1 MAFDVRAYLE
11 RIGGARSLVNDRD
24 RLTPSLATLQAL
36 QSAQMRAIAFEN
48 IDVFLGG
55 VPDLD
60 SSAIWKRMVI
70 GRRGGYCLELNRL
83 FAGVLDAFGFETL
96 PVLGR
101 VRMGAPVGGP
111 RAHHA
116 FVVSIDGGEWLADTG
131 FGGPG
136 PVGPVSLST
145 EEPQLI
151 GGDTFRIMRDH
162 AAGELVLQRLNGKDW
177 FSLYGFDRVPV
188 TEADFIAANVVCS
201 RWEKSP
207 FPQHLMM
214 TVATA
219 EGRASLF
226 NRSVK
231 LVRAGEVHGWE
242 IASLTELQSVLV
254 DLFGLQVEAPI
265 AVAVWR
271 KLQAEQAPEAA

>member
-1 MAFDVRAYLE
+1 MTFDVQAYLE
-11 RIGGARSLVNDRD
+11 RIGVAELSGVQGQPM
-24 RLTPSLATLQAL
+24 PSLAALQML

-48 IDVFLGG
+48 IDVFLGR

-60 SSAIWKRMVI
+60 EAVVWNRMVD

-83 FAGVLDAFGFETL
+83 FGGALQAFGFDAA

-116 FVVSIDGGEWLADTG
+116 FVVSIEGVEWLADTG

-136 PVGPVSLST
+136 PVGPVNLSD

-151 GGDTFRIMRDH
+151 AGETFRTMRDH
-162 AAGELVLQRLNGKDW
+162 ATGELVLQRLNGEDW
-177 FSLYGFDRVPV
+177 FALYGFDRVPV

-201 RWEKSP
+201 RWEQSP
-207 FPQHLMM
+207 FPRHLMM
-214 TVATA
+214 TVANA
-219 EGRASLF
+219 AGRASMF

-231 LVRAGEVHGWE
+231 LVRAGEVRGWE
-242 IASLTELQSVLV
+242 ITSLTELQSVLG

-265 AVAVWR
+265 AAAVWR
-271 KLQAEQAPEAA
+271 KLQAKPAPGAA